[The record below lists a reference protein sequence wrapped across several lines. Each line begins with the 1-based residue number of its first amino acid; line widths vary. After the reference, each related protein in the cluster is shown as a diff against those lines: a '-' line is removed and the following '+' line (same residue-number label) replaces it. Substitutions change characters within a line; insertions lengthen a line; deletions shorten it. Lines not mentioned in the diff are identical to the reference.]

1 MEIPKYIFLA
11 ISIGSLT
18 ATASVL
24 LFVCKQHFFSSAEF
38 RRQYGILPVPEEV
51 QDYKRENYAEN
62 VVRLP
67 SRTKEQAYRT
77 FILDYLDMETGIHP
91 DINDYVGLRGRLMRK
106 AKSLV
111 DKW

>member
-1 MEIPKYIFLA
+1 MTTDINIYV
-11 ISIGSLT
+11 G
-18 ATASVL
+18 VM
-24 LFVCKQHFFSSAEF
+24 LFIQLVGLFCVWKIYKGNMFSAANF

-51 QDYKRENYAEN
+51 QDYRRENYAEN
-62 VVRLP
+62 VVKFP

-91 DINDYVGLRGRLMRK
+91 EINDYVSLRGRLMRK

-111 DKW
+111 DRW